1 MRFTRQFLS
10 EVPPQL
16 RQLGLAA
23 CPVCH
28 SSSLDTFDMP
38 AILPVGEV
46 VRPDEKG
53 DFADGTV
60 LFMLVVGCPLCGHS
74 MLFDVARFA
83 RGDEDV
89 FWRGTGEEPY

>member
-1 MRFTRQFLS
+1 
-10 EVPPQL
+10 
-16 RQLGLAA
+16 
-23 CPVCH
+23 
-28 SSSLDTFDMP
+28 
-38 AILPVGEV
+38 
-46 VRPDEKG
+46 
-53 DFADGTV
+53 V